1 MHGFNR
7 LGGNSVAETIVAGMI
22 VGEYIADY
30 CDAAQNEVTLPT
42 ALVRDAMRR
51 EQRHLEALASGEN
64 GKEDATALRTR
75 MQQIMTDKVGV
86 FRTGE
91 ALKEAVD
98 ELTQLLARSR
108 HIGLRYS
115 AMGANPEL
123 VTAYRVQ
130 KMLKVALCVA
140 QGALSRTESRGAH
153 FREDYPRRDDVAWL
167 SRTLASWPDADSL
180 KPKLAWE
187 SIDIDAMELPPG
199 WRGYG
204 LRDHIEHPQT
214 AQRAA
219 RVEDI
224 RKTMTHASRIEIQS
238 ALMPYESLLPERYRG
253 TNERIDDH
261 VQTQKVAT

>member
-1 MHGFNR
+1 
-7 LGGNSVAETIVAGMI
+7 
-22 VGEYIADY
+22 
-30 CDAAQNEVTLPT
+30 
-42 ALVRDAMRR
+42 
-51 EQRHLEALASGEN
+51 
-64 GKEDATALRTR
+64 
-75 MQQIMTDKVGV
+75 
-86 FRTGE
+86 
-91 ALKEAVD
+91 
-98 ELTQLLARSR
+98 
-108 HIGLRYS
+108 
-115 AMGANPEL
+115 MGANPEL

-180 KPKLAWE
+180 KPKLSWE

-224 RKTMTHASRIEIQS
+224 RKTMTDASRIEIQRS
-238 ALMPYESLLPERYRG
+238 LMPYESLLPERYRG
-253 TNERIDDH
+253 TNERIDDAM
-261 VQTQKVAT
+261 QTPAKVAT